1 MKREPWEEELWF
13 KSLLLN
19 SALDPVIVHDLD
31 GNIFFVN
38 EAVSKATGYTRE
50 ELLRLNMKAIS
61 VQFGKEELR
70 KRRHEMIETT
80 GKAVFESDLIRKD
93 GTTIPVEVHATS
105 VLYRGEKAIA
115 SVIRDITERKK
126 AEEELKESEARF
138 RSLAQSAT
146 DAVIVCKHG
155 ETIVFWN
162 RAAEEIFGYASDEIV
177 GEPVEKIIPEQFRA
191 AHKSKVESVLSAGR
205 LELTRRVYEAVAL
218 RKDGTEFP
226 IELSYGYWLMK
237 GEIYFAAIARDITDR
252 KRAEEALKQKDL
264 AIRRAYVD
272 VFYAVTGG
280 RFIIMTLEEIEAAL
294 GEPLSEFEAI
304 SAYEELA
311 AARKKMKDIV
321 LKNFPPFEGLDG
333 LLVAASEALTNA
345 IKHAGGGTYRVYEKN
360 GGVQIRVTDRGPGID
375 FSVLPKATLL
385 AGYSTTATLG
395 MGFSIMLEL
404 CDRVLLST
412 QPGNTTVVLESVPG
426 RAQPR
431 AVL

>member
-1 MKREPWEEELWF
+1 MKKELWEEELWF

-19 SALDPVIVHDLD
+19 SALDPVIVHDQD
-31 GNIFFVN
+31 GRIFFVN
-38 EAVSKATGYTRE
+38 EAASKATGYTRE
-50 ELLRLNMKAIS
+50 ELLKLNMKDIS
-61 VQFGKEELR
+61 VQFGQEELR
-70 KRRHEMIETT
+70 KRRSELIETA
-80 GKAVFESDLIRKD
+80 GKAVFESDLVRKG
-93 GTTIPVEVHATS
+93 GTTIPIEVHATS
-105 VLYRGEKAIA
+105 VVYKGQKAVA
-115 SVIRDITERKK
+115 SVARDITERKK
-126 AEEELKESEARF
+126 AEEELKESESRF

-162 RAAEEIFGYASDEIV
+162 RAAEEIFGYSSEEIV
-177 GEPVEKIIPEQFRA
+177 GAPVEKIIPERFRE
-191 AHKSKVESVLSAGR
+191 AHRSKVESVLSAGR

-218 RKDGTEFP
+218 KKDGTEFP

-280 RFIIMTLEEIEAAL
+280 RFIIMTPEEIAAAL
-294 GEPLSEFEAI
+294 GKPI
-304 SAYEELA
+304 SGTERISSYEELA
-311 AARKKMKDIV
+311 DARKKLKEIV
-321 LKNFPPFEGLDG
+321 LGSFAPFEGLDG

-345 IKHAGGGTYRVYEKN
+345 IKHAGGGTYRVYIKD
-360 GGVQIRVTDRGPGID
+360 GSVQIQVIDKGPGID

-412 QPGNTTVVLESVPG
+412 QPGSTTLVLEMGPG
-426 RAQPR
+426 RLPSR